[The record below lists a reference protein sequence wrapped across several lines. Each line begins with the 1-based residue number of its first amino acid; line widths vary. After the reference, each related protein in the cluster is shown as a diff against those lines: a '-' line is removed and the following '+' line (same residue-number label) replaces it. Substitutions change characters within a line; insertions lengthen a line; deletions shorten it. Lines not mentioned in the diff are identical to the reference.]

1 MGWPIRVRSLELIRY
16 EFVLFDCP
24 SIVMLRLVSDSV
36 MFQAVL
42 GGRKKHGRLRA
53 PVFLLV
59 K

>member
-1 MGWPIRVRSLELIRY
+1 
-16 EFVLFDCP
+16 
-24 SIVMLRLVSDSV
+24 VMLRLVSDSV